1 MQLELHM
8 DVIDD
13 FVGEAREVPTS
24 LRAFASAPLPCP
36 RLHPL
41 PRPRLV
47 GDEACSSP
55 VLPSARPLDPDP
67 PPRLRGHIHINT
79 RIHICTPPQAYRVNR
94 WLTYGEPLQRLRE
107 FGVTMKEVGRTLPS
121 FASPT
126 PMHIPHRTT
135 PHKTLLH

>member
-107 FGVTMKEVGRTLPS
+107 FGVTMKEVVRTLPV
-121 FASPT
+121 FPPSPRPCT
-126 PMHIPHRTT
+126 SPSPSPHHTT
-135 PHKTLLH
+135 